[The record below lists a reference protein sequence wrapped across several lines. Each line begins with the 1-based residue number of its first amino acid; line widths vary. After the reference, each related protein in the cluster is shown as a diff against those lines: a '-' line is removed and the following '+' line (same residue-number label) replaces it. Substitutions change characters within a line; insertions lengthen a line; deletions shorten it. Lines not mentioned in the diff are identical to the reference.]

1 GEYKSCL
8 ITANKLEK
16 EDFQGYTCI
25 IRDITERKQTEELI
39 KARDLAQQSAKMKEQ
54 FIASISHEMRT
65 PMNAVLGM
73 SNLVIKTDLNDEQ
86 FNYISS
92 IKQSSEILLGII
104 NDILEISTLENGKI
118 EFEYKDFDLFMLLKN
133 LFNVM
138 QYKFKEKDI
147 YFETDVEEGIGK
159 YIKGDKLRLNQILY
173 NLVGNGVKFTD
184 FGHVKLRVKNLN
196 ENDSTIHLKFEV
208 EDTGIGIPED
218 KLHSV
223 FETFTRVR
231 SKDRIYEGTG
241 LGLSISKNLVEQQ
254 GGKIQVESELGIGST
269 FSFDLVFEK
278 GEKPKDSGEKRI
290 EVSKIVL
297 EREINLLLVED
308 HKMNQIVATKTLQKQ
323 WDNINI
329 TIAGNGQIAVDLV
342 AKNDYDIILMDIQMP
357 IMDGEE
363 ATKYIRTQLP
373 PEKGRIPILAMTAHA
388 HISKDEKYKELGM
401 DDFVLKPFDPQQ
413 LFNKIA
419 KYVQQQNN
427 TDR

>member
-1 GEYKSCL
+1 L
-8 ITANKLEK
+8 LL
-16 EDFQGYTCI
+16 Q
-25 IRDITERKQTEELI
+25 
-39 KARDLAQQSAKMKEQ
+39 
-54 FIASISHEMRT
+54 
-65 PMNAVLGM
+65 
-73 SNLVIKTDLNDEQ
+73 NL
-86 FNYISS
+86 S
-92 IKQSSEILLGII
+92 
-104 NDILEISTLENGKI
+104 
-118 EFEYKDFDLFMLLKN
+118 
-133 LFNVM
+133 NVM

-147 YFETDVEEGIGK
+147 YFEVDVEDGIGK

-184 FGHVKLRVKNLN
+184 FGHVKLRVRNLN

-208 EDTGIGIPED
+208 EDTGIGIPKD
-218 KLHSV
+218 KLSAV
-223 FETFTRVR
+223 FDTFTRVR

-254 GGKIQVESELGIGST
+254 GGKIQLESEFGVGST

-278 GEKPKDSGEKRI
+278 GEKPKDDGEKRI

-297 EREINLLLVED
+297 EKHINLLLVED
-308 HKMNQIVATKTLQKQ
+308 HKMNQIVATKTLKKQ
-323 WDNINI
+323 WDNITI
-329 TIAGNGQIAVDLV
+329 TIADNGQIAVDLV

-373 PEKGRIPILAMTAHA
+373 ADKGRIPILAMTAHA
-388 HISKDEKYKELGM
+388 HISKDEKFKELGM

-419 KYVQQQNN
+419 KYVQQ
-427 TDR
+427 